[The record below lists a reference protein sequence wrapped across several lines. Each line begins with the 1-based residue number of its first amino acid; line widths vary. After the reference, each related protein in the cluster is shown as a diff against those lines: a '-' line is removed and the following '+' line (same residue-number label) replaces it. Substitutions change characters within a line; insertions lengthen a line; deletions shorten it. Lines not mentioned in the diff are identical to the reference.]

1 MARLAIR
8 VKVVIF
14 FGFVGYS
21 LMIVDEF
28 HLGLS
33 RESELIAWVGVPIV
47 LANLWLTGAQSRRF
61 AMPTLTV
68 WSPVL
73 TGASWFWSS
82 SPRSMAHCGPR

>member
-28 HLGLS
+28 HFGLS

-68 WSPVL
+68 WSAVRARGRPRVTL
-73 TGASWFWSS
+73 ARAVSS
-82 SPRSMAHCGPR
+82 IL

>member
-68 WSPVL
+68 WSAVL
-73 TGASWFWSS
+73 TGVFMVLVVI
-82 SPRSMAHCGPR
+82 PRAMAHCGPR

>member
-47 LANLWLTGAQSRRF
+47 LANLWLTGACRGGSRCR
-61 AMPTLTV
+61 
-68 WSPVL
+68 
-73 TGASWFWSS
+73 S
-82 SPRSMAHCGPR
+82 SPCGRRC